1 MPDQPQLD
9 RIEQL
14 LREGNELRRQ
24 AIGIQQESIALQKSL
39 VDEQRANLAQAS
51 RVNDQAMAIQ
61 QKARR
66 AVGIIIPIL
75 LVLVAY
81 VSWLLFFRPYL

>member
-1 MPDQPQLD
+1 MADQPQLD

-24 AIGIQQESIALQKSL
+24 AIAIQNEAVALQKSL
-39 VDEQRANLAQAS
+39 VDEQRANLARAAQ
-51 RVNDQAMAIQ
+51 VNDQAMAIQ

-66 AVGIIIPIL
+66 ALGVILPIL
-75 LVLVAY
+75 IVLVAY
-81 VSWLLFFRPYL
+81 VSWLLFFRPYT

>member
-1 MPDQPQLD
+1 MPDQSQLD

-66 AVGIIIPIL
+66 AVAIIIPIL

>member
-14 LREGNELRRQ
+14 LLEGNELRRQ